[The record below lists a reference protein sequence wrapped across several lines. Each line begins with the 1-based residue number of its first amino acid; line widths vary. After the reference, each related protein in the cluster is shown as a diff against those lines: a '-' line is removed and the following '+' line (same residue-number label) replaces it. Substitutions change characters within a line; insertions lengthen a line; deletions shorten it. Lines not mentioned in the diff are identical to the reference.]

1 MKKFSL
7 YLDTSIINF
16 LFADDAPE
24 KRDITKEF
32 FEDYVTQGVYD
43 IYISPIVI
51 DEINKTDDKVH
62 KARLLNVIK
71 QYQVPILD
79 IEPYMSDIQSL
90 AHVYLEQGIIPRKKL
105 EDALHIAISTIYEMD
120 VLLSWNYRHLANLTR
135 ERKVLSANIQEGYVK
150 TLRIITPLGVIVD
163 EDE

>member
-1 MKKFSL
+1 MKKLSI

-24 KRDITKEF
+24 KQETTKDF
-32 FEDYVTQGVYD
+32 FHDYVSTGIYT

-51 DEINKTDDKVH
+51 DEIDKTDDEFH
-62 KARLLNVIK
+62 KIRLLNVVK
-71 QYQVPILD
+71 DYQLTILN
-79 IEPYMSDIQSL
+79 IEPYMNDIYTL
-90 AHVYLEQGIIPRKKL
+90 AKIYLDQGIIPRSKL

-135 ERKVLSANIQEGYVK
+135 ERKVLSANIQEGYMK
-150 TLRIITPLGVIVD
+150 PLRIITPLEVMSD
-163 EDE
+163 EGE